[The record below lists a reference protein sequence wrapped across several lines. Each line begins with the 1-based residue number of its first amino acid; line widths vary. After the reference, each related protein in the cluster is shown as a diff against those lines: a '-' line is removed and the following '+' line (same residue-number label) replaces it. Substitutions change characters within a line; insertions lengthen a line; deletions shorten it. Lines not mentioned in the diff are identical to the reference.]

1 MIDHRAMARSD
12 LRHTVLARREAG
24 RALRDEYRLRRL
36 VGELNAA
43 LTRHG
48 LLPLTGRL
56 VLEVG
61 CGSGYWL
68 HLLENLG
75 SRPDDLHGIDISS
88 ERIGWAAANM
98 PGICFSVGD
107 AAQMPYR
114 DAQFDLALQF
124 TMFTSMLDNDA
135 RRSAAAELIR
145 VLKPG
150 GMLLWYDF
158 IWNPINRDTRGITER
173 ELRSLF
179 PCCRFDIRR
188 VTLLPPLARWVAP
201 FSTGICR
208 MLERVPQL
216 RSHYLAVISK
226 SAISEVG

>member
-1 MIDHRAMARSD
+1 MGRFD
-12 LRHTVLARREAG
+12 LRHVALARRESG
-24 RALRDEYRLRRL
+24 RVSKDEYRLRRL
-36 VGELNAA
+36 VAELNSA
-43 LTRHG
+43 LARHG
-48 LLPLTGRL
+48 LLPLTDRL

-68 HLLENLG
+68 RLLENLG
-75 SRPDDLHGIDISS
+75 SRPNNLHGIDISS
-88 ERIGWAAANM
+88 ERVGWAAASM
-98 PGICFSVGD
+98 AGVCFSVGD
-107 AAQMPYR
+107 AAQIPYR

-124 TMFTSMLDNDA
+124 TLFTSMLDSDA

-150 GMLLWYDF
+150 GILIWYDF
-158 IWNPINRDTRGITER
+158 IWNPINRDTRGIGER

-188 VTLLPPLARWVAP
+188 ITLLPPLARWMAP
-201 FSTGICR
+201 FSIGVCR

-216 RSHYLAVISK
+216 RSHYLAVIRK
-226 SAISEVG
+226 PTISEVG